1 MRLRLDF
8 AHPRPRPTLLGWLL
22 LGLGIVAM
30 GWAGW
35 RYQTVAASLNVEKTR
50 AAALMREA
58 PRRPGV
64 ATPRKAQ
71 GPVAESGLT
80 TTRALL
86 RTDWGALMGGLESA
100 RTPKIG
106 LLSLDLDTG
115 RGGSLAI
122 TAEARDHAAMLAY
135 VETLEALPM
144 LDKVALDSHAERE
157 RDGERA
163 VRFSLK
169 ARWHLSGRAP

>member
-1 MRLRLDF
+1 
-8 AHPRPRPTLLGWLL
+8 
-22 LGLGIVAM
+22 
-30 GWAGW
+30 
-35 RYQTVAASLNVEKTR
+35 
-50 AAALMREA
+50 
-58 PRRPGV
+58 
-64 ATPRKAQ
+64 
-71 GPVAESGLT
+71 VAESGLT

-115 RGGSLAI
+115 RGGSLAM